1 MIDILKNLYELRCK
15 IESISEQLEAL
26 KCRMYSPKIQ
36 QLTGMPSGG
45 QCNTG
50 INEVHIE
57 LKQKLTESLV
67 ALQNEQK
74 MIFEAVQEILRTN
87 NISESDIEMVN
98 LRFIN
103 GYRWAECAP
112 KLEQKYTEE
121 KCDKYKCLYK

>member
-1 MIDILKNLYELRCK
+1 MIDILKNLYELRRK

-36 QLTGMPSGG
+36 QLTSMPSGG

-74 MIFEAVQEILRTN
+74 MIFEAVKEILRTN

-98 LRFIN
+98 LRFVN
-103 GYRWAECAP
+103 GYRWVECAT
-112 KLEQKYTEE
+112 KLEQK
-121 KCDKYKCLYK
+121 